1 MSIGQ
6 EQLREVRLYGV
17 LGKKYGRVHRLAVS
31 TVREA
36 AQALGVLLPGFV
48 KDVMRHKEGFHIFT
62 GALKKDAN
70 VGEQS
75 LDCRLSVGEA
85 VCIVP
90 VIAGA
95 KEGGMLQIVVGLV
108 LFVAGFFTGGATW
121 GPAMMMLGGGLMI
134 GGIIQMSM
142 PSPDVA
148 MGGGADG
155 RLQSYA
161 FGSAAN
167 STAQGV
173 AVPVVY
179 GRLICGSAVVS
190 QGLTAVE
197 MVA

>member
-17 LGKKYGRVHRLAVS
+17 LGKKYGRVHQLAVS

-75 LDCRLSVGEA
+75 LDCRLSAGEA

-95 KEGGMLQIVVGLV
+95 KQGGVLQVVIGAV
-108 LFVAGFFTGGATW
+108 LLVAGFFTGGATW

-142 PSPDVA
+142 PVPESGA
-148 MGGGADG
+148 GGADG

-167 STAQGV
+167 STAQSV

-179 GRLICGSAVVS
+179 GRLICGSVVAS

-197 MVA
+197 MAV